1 MAAVK
6 VFHVCPPGPARA
18 GLALAAGC
26 RRSPQAPR
34 ARLERLRGP
43 CGHALLILKTVLKV
57 NLFPKRSRGRYG
69 LRPQRSWPGR
79 GVPGPAGLALWAWC
93 FPVGAALCPGARAPA
108 RGGAPGRWPGLPGR
122 VVGAS
127 GLAGPGLRGFARP
140 ARFLLV
146 RGRVPRC
153 GRLVVPG
160 PRRRAPGAGPCAPRF
175 AQPPVRGSP
184 ARCGLPGLRPGPG
197 GRPGGPLAPGPH
209 GLLKD
214 IRIPNPFPPGSAPP
228 ELPPWVPWPWPPG
241 CARGRCLPAGPA
253 RGTPGPARGAA
264 PGGGAPVR
272 PVFPV
277 PRSAGPRLPCAPA
290 PSSARCFGARFPAF
304 PSRQGVFM
312 LTLIFNFN

>member
-1 MAAVK
+1 MGDTGCDRSGPGLAAVSP
-6 VFHVCPPGPARA
+6 VRPA
-18 GLALAAGC
+18 
-26 RRSPQAPR
+26 
-34 ARLERLRGP
+34 LRFG
-43 CGHALLILKTVLKV
+43 
-57 NLFPKRSRGRYG
+57 
-69 LRPQRSWPGR
+69 
-79 GVPGPAGLALWAWC
+79 
-93 FPVGAALCPGARAPA
+93 PGAFRWAPPCA
-108 RGGAPGRWPGLPGR
+108 PAPGRQRAGCPGPL
-122 VVGAS
+122 
-127 GLAGPGLRGFARP
+127 ARP
-140 ARFLLV
+140 AR
-146 RGRVPRC
+146 PRC
-153 GRLVVPG
+153 RRIRPCG
-160 PRRRAPGAGPCAPRF
+160 PRPSGLRPARNVSPCQGSCSPVRSARGARPPEEGARRRALRPSVRAT
-175 AQPPVRGSP
+175 PVRGSP

-197 GRPGGPLAPGPH
+197 VRPGGAFGPWPH